1 MTTATTMPPTTPT
14 TIAINEGEPHD
25 KAPANGLLLPQVLYL
40 ITHNATQLSYPFT
53 NPHLILTLTHSHGI
67 VGRCDARILCSVGRQ
82 QTEKCYGQC
91 YHLTTISAT
100 TTTDTIITTDRC
112 NGIVVPV
119 I

>member
-25 KAPANGLLLPQVLYL
+25 KAPAN
-40 ITHNATQLSYPFT
+40 
-53 NPHLILTLTHSHGI
+53 GI